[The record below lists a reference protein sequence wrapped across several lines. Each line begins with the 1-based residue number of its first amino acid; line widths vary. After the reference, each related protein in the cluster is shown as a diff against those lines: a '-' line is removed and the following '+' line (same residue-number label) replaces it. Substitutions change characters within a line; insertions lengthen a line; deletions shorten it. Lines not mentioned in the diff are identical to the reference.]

1 MWPSH
6 CVRMLDAMD
15 VNASITQLNTTNPE
29 IDEFYAAQIDRLI
42 GLGREDLVAE
52 LVADYEGLLAE
63 RAAASNPTEA
73 GGAADT
79 TVSLAPDREEYYTAR
94 VNELIAENR
103 QDLVDDL
110 VAQYEQELN
119 SSVRAA

>member
-1 MWPSH
+1 
-6 CVRMLDAMD
+6 MLDAMD

-52 LVADYEGLLAE
+52 LVADYDRVRGEH
-63 RAAASNPTEA
+63 AATSHSTEA
-73 GGAADT
+73 GGVADT
-79 TVSLAPDREEYYTAR
+79 AVSLAPEREEYYITR
-94 VNELIAENR
+94 INELIAEDR

-110 VAQYEQELN
+110 VAEYGRELN
-119 SSVRAA
+119 SPGRAA

>member
-15 VNASITQLNTTNPE
+15 VNASITQPNTISPE
-29 IDEFYAAQIDRLI
+29 IEEFYAAQINRLI

-52 LVADYEGLLAE
+52 LVADYEGLRAE
-63 RAAASNPTEA
+63 RAAASKPTEA

-79 TVSLAPDREEYYTAR
+79 AVSLAPDREEYYTP
-94 VNELIAENR
+94 EST
-103 QDLVDDL
+103 
-110 VAQYEQELN
+110 N
-119 SSVRAA
+119 SSRRIDRTSLTTSSPSMSRS

>member
-1 MWPSH
+1 
-6 CVRMLDAMD
+6 MLDAMD

-29 IDEFYAAQIDRLI
+29 IDEFYEAQIDRLI

-52 LVADYEGLLAE
+52 LVADYEGLRAE

>member
-1 MWPSH
+1 
-6 CVRMLDAMD
+6 MLDAMD

-52 LVADYEGLLAE
+52 LVADYEGLRAE

-73 GGAADT
+73 GGAADPA
-79 TVSLAPDREEYYTAR
+79 VSLAPDREEYYTAR
-94 VNELIAENR
+94 VNENR

-110 VAQYEQELN
+110 VAEYEQELY

>member
-1 MWPSH
+1 
-6 CVRMLDAMD
+6 MLDAMD

-29 IDEFYAAQIDRLI
+29 IDEFYAAQIDRLL

-52 LVADYEGLLAE
+52 LVADYERLRAE
-63 RAAASNPTEA
+63 RAAASNPTENPTEA

-79 TVSLAPDREEYYTAR
+79 AVSLAPDREEYYTAR

-110 VAQYEQELN
+110 VAEYEQELN
-119 SSVRAA
+119 SAVRAA